1 MRNFIRDRGVVT
13 RKSAIDENV
22 KLKRQIKLM
31 KYFLN
36 ELENK
41 VSVYEEKIG
50 KLEKNFDKLEENYDN
65 LATDFMIF
73 EAKIKNI

>member
-1 MRNFIRDRGVVT
+1 MRNFIKDSGVIT
-13 RKSAIDENV
+13 RKSAIDENE
-22 KLKRQIKLM
+22 KLKRQMKLM

-41 VSVYEEKIG
+41 VSVYEEKIVN
-50 KLEKNFDKLEENYDN
+50 LEKNFDQLEENYDN

-73 EAKIKNI
+73 EARVNK